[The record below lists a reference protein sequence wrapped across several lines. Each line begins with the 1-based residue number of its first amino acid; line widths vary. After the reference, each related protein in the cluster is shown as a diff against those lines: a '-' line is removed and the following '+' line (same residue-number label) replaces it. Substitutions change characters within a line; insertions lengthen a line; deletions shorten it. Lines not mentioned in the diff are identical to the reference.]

1 MKRFIRPAALCLA
14 AILFLFNISVT
25 NAAGNTGTVP
35 ETTPPKSVDIM
46 FFHDTHSHLDSF
58 STIVDDEAVTVG
70 GFARIKTL
78 INEQMAVNPDTLLVD
93 AGDFSMGTL
102 VQAIFSSES
111 AELRML
117 GSMGCEATTLGNH
130 EFDYRSKGLAGALNA
145 AIDSGEPVPAMV
157 LCNIDWEAME
167 AEGLT
172 ADQKL
177 LKDAFDHYG
186 AKDYI
191 VVDKGGIKI
200 AILGVFGEDALSC
213 APTCVLKFKDISEA
227 AAETVQ
233 EIQEKEDVDMIVC
246 LSHSGT
252 NSDESKSED
261 EILAKSVPEIDL
273 IISGHTHTLLTEP
286 IRHGDTYIVSAGEYG
301 KYLGSLTLW
310 QTENGRWTMDV
321 KKDYKMTPI
330 TDDITPDP
338 ATQKKID
345 SLMDLVDSVYLSQFG
360 YTNDQVLVQNDV
372 VFCPQEDLGITH
384 TDQNLGNIMSDAYVY
399 AVENAADYDGH
410 PVDVSIVPCG
420 CVRDTYP
427 TGNVTVTDVFN
438 SFSLGIGLDEIPG
451 YPVISVY
458 LTGEELKTVAEI
470 DASIS
475 GLMTA
480 ARLYTYGLE
489 FSYNPNRLIL
499 NKVTDC
505 YLRNH
510 DGNRVEIEDDKLY
523 RVVGDLYSGQMLGA
537 VTDVSYGLL
546 SVTPKFADGTPIE
559 NIEDAIV
566 MENGKEL
573 KAWTV
578 FARYM
583 ESFEDTNGDGIANVP
598 QIYATA
604 QGRKIVEDSTSLK
617 DLLKQ
622 PNKYA
627 FMIVGVILVVL
638 AIVILLI
645 VIICKLLRKILRNRK
660 KSIKN

>member
-1 MKRFIRPAALCLA
+1 MKRFFRSAALCLA
-14 AILFLFNISVT
+14 AVLLLAGITVT
-25 NAAGNTGTVP
+25 AFAD
-35 ETTPPKSVDIM
+35 ETYPPKSVDIL

-58 STIVDDEAVTVG
+58 STVMDGEEISVG
-70 GFARIKTL
+70 GFARIKSL
-78 INEQMAVNPDTLLVD
+78 INLQKSTNPDTLVLD

-117 GSMGCEATTLGNH
+117 GELGCEATTFGNH
-130 EFDYRSKGLAGALNA
+130 EFDYRSKGLAGALDA
-145 AIDSGEPVPAMV
+145 AAGSGEPVPALV
-157 LCNIDWEAME
+157 LCNIDWETME

-172 ADQKL
+172 EDQKL
-177 LKDAFDHYG
+177 LKDAFERYG
-186 AKDYI
+186 LRDYI
-191 VVDKGGIKI
+191 MVEKDGVKI
-200 AILGVFGEDALSC
+200 AILGVFGEDALAC
-213 APTCVLKFKDISEA
+213 APTCVLKFRDISEA
-227 AAETVQ
+227 AAETVK
-233 EIQEKEDVDMIVC
+233 EIQEKEDADMIIC

-252 NSDESKSED
+252 NADESKSED
-261 EILAKSVPEIDL
+261 EILAKSVPAIDL
-273 IISGHTHTLLTEP
+273 IVSGHTHTALTEP

-301 KYLGSLTLW
+301 KYLGSLTLR
-310 QTENGRWTMDV
+310 QTESGRWVMDV
-321 KKDYKMTPI
+321 RRDYELIPI
-330 TDDITPDP
+330 TDEIDADA
-338 ATQKKID
+338 ATQEKIG

-360 YTNDQVLVQNDV
+360 YTHGQILAQNGV
-372 VFCPQEDLGITH
+372 NFCPYKDLAQTH

-399 AVENAADYDGH
+399 AVEHAQDYDGH
-410 PVDVSIVPCG
+410 PVDVAIVPYG
-420 CVRDTYP
+420 CVRDSYP
-427 TGNVTVTDVFN
+427 SGDITVTDVFN

-475 GLMTA
+475 DFMIY
-480 ARLYTYGLE
+480 ARLYTSGLE

-505 YLRNH
+505 YLRDH
-510 DGNRVEIEDDKLY
+510 EGSRVEIEDDKLY

-566 MENGKEL
+566 RENGREL

-583 ESFEDTNGDGIANVP
+583 ESFEDTNGDGIPNVP
-598 QIYATA
+598 QIYAAA
-604 QGRKIVEDSTSLK
+604 QGRKIVEDSDSLK

-627 FMIVGVILVVL
+627 FMIIAAV
-638 AIVILLI
+638 IVILLVLVLLLI
-645 VIICKLLRKILRNRK
+645 LIYKLCRRKLRNKWKLLP
-660 KSIKN
+660 

>member
-1 MKRFIRPAALCLA
+1 MKQFFRPAALCLA
-14 AILFLFNISVT
+14 AILFLFHITVT
-25 NAAGNTGTVP
+25 EAAGSSDDTY
-35 ETTPPKSVDIM
+35 PPKSVDIM

-58 STIVDDEAVTVG
+58 STIMEDEAVSVG

-78 INEQMAVNPDTLLVD
+78 INEQKNYKPDTLILD

-117 GSMGCEATTLGNH
+117 GSLGCEATTLGNH
-130 EFDYRSKGLAGALNA
+130 EFDYRSRGLAGAMDA

-157 LCNIDWEAME
+157 LCNIDWETME

-172 ADQKL
+172 EDQKL

-191 VVDKGGIKI
+191 VVDKGGVKI
-200 AILGVFGEDALSC
+200 AILGVFGQDALAC

-227 AAETVQ
+227 AAETVK
-233 EIQEKEDVDMIVC
+233 EIQEKENVDMIVC

-252 NSDESKSED
+252 NEDESRSED

-273 IISGHTHTLLTEP
+273 IISGHTHSLLSEP

-301 KYLGSLTLW
+301 KYLGSLTMR
-310 QTENGRWTMDV
+310 QRENGRWVMDV
-321 KKDYKMTPI
+321 ERDYRLTPI
-330 TDDITPDP
+330 TDDIVPDS
-338 ATQKKID
+338 ATQDKID
-345 SLMDLVDSVYLSQFG
+345 SLMKLVDSVYLSQFG
-360 YTNDQVLVQNDV
+360 YTGDQVLAQNQAG
-372 VFCPQEDLGITH
+372 FCPQEDLGSTH
-384 TDQNLGNIMSDAYVY
+384 TDQNLGNFMSDSYVY

-410 PVDVSIVPCG
+410 PVDVAIVPYG
-420 CVRDTYP
+420 CVRDSYP
-427 TGNVTVTDVFN
+427 DGDVTVTDVFN
-438 SFSLGIGLDEIPG
+438 SFSLGIGPDEIPG

-458 LTGEELKTVAEI
+458 LTGKELKTVAEI

-475 GLMTA
+475 DLMIY
-480 ARLYTYGLE
+480 ARLYTAGLE

-505 YLRNH
+505 YLRDH
-510 DGNRVEIEDDKLY
+510 DGNRVEIEDDRLY

-537 VTDVSYGLL
+537 VTSVSYGLL

-566 MENGKEL
+566 MENGREM

-578 FARYM
+578 FAEYM
-583 ESFEDTNGDGIANVP
+583 ESFEDADGDGIPNVP
-598 QIYATA
+598 QIYAAA
-604 QGRKIVEDSTSLK
+604 QGRKVVEDSTALK
-617 DLLKQ
+617 DLIKQ

-627 FMIVGVILVVL
+627 FMIVAVILIIL
-638 AIVILLI
+638 AIIILLA
-645 VIICKLLRKILRNRK
+645 VLICKIIRRLLRNG
-660 KSIKN
+660 KSRSKA

>member
-1 MKRFIRPAALCLA
+1 MKRIFRPAALCLA
-14 AILFLFNISVT
+14 AILFLSTVFIT
-25 NAAGNTGTVP
+25 YGADGTAAAT
-35 ETTPPKSVDIM
+35 PKSVDIL

-58 STIVDDEAVTVG
+58 STVENGEAVTVG

-78 INEQMAVNPDTLLVD
+78 INEQMSANPDTLLVD

-117 GSMGCEATTLGNH
+117 GSLGCEATTLGNH
-130 EFDYRSKGLAGALNA
+130 EFDYRSKGLAGALDA

-157 LCNIDWEAME
+157 LCNIDWKTME

-172 ADQKL
+172 PDQQL

-186 AKDYI
+186 ARDYI

-200 AILGVFGEDALSC
+200 AILGVFGEDALAC
-213 APTCVLKFKDISEA
+213 APTCVLKFRDPSEA
-227 AAETVQ
+227 AAETVK

-252 NSDESKSED
+252 NADGDKSED
-261 EILAKSVPEIDL
+261 EILAKSIPEIDL
-273 IISGHTHTLLTEP
+273 IISGHTHSLLPEP

-301 KYLGSLTLW
+301 KYLGSLTLR
-310 QTENGRWTMDV
+310 QTESGRWTMDAE
-321 KKDYKMTPI
+321 KDYRLTPI
-330 TDDITPDP
+330 TDDIAPDP
-338 ATQKKID
+338 ATQEKIE
-345 SLMDLVDSVYLSQFG
+345 SLMDLVDAVYLSQFG
-360 YTNDQVLVQNDV
+360 YTGDQILAQNDV
-372 VFCPQEDLGITH
+372 GFCPQEDLGSTH
-384 TDQNLGNIMSDAYVY
+384 TDQNLGNFMSDSYVY

-410 PVDVSIVPCG
+410 PVDVAIVPYG
-420 CVRDTYP
+420 CVRDSYP
-427 TGNVTVTDVFN
+427 DGDITVTDVFN
-438 SFSLGIGLDEIPG
+438 SFSLGIGVDEIPG

-458 LTGEELKTVAEI
+458 LTGEELRTVAEI

-475 GLMTA
+475 DLMIY
-480 ARLYTYGLE
+480 ARLYTSGLE
-489 FSYNPNRLIL
+489 FTYNPHRLIL

-505 YLRNH
+505 CLRDH
-510 DGNRVEIEDDKLY
+510 DGNRVEIEDDRLY

-537 VTDVSYGLL
+537 VTDVSYGILT
-546 SVTPKFADGTPIE
+546 VTPKFADGTPIE

-566 MENGKEL
+566 MEGGKEM

-583 ESFEDTNGDGIANVP
+583 ESLEDTDSDGIANIP
-598 QIYATA
+598 QVYASA

-627 FMIVGVILVVL
+627 VLIAGVIL
-638 AIVILLI
+638 AALI
-645 VIICKLLRKILRNRK
+645 VFIMLIFLICKIVRRILRGKRR
-660 KSIKN
+660 

>member
-1 MKRFIRPAALCLA
+1 MKRFFRPAVLCLA
-14 AILFLFNISVT
+14 AVLFLFRFTVT
-25 NAAGNTGTVP
+25 EAAGSWDNTH
-35 ETTPPKSVDIM
+35 PPKSVDII

-58 STIVDDEAVTVG
+58 STIADDEAVSVG

-78 INEQMAVNPDTLLVD
+78 INEQQTKNPDTLIVD

-102 VQAIFSSES
+102 VQTIFSSES

-117 GSMGCEATTLGNH
+117 GSLGCEATTLGNH
-130 EFDYRSKGLAGALNA
+130 EFDYRSKGLAGALDA
-145 AIDSGEPVPAMV
+145 AIGSGEPVPALV
-157 LCNIDWEAME
+157 LCNIDWETME

-172 ADQKL
+172 DDQKL

-186 AKDYI
+186 MKDYI
-191 VVDKGGIKI
+191 VVDKGGVKI

-213 APTCVLKFKDISEA
+213 APACVLKFRDISEA
-227 AAETVQ
+227 AAETVK

-252 NSDESKSED
+252 NADESKSED
-261 EILAKSVPEIDL
+261 EILAKSVPAIDL
-273 IISGHTHTLLTEP
+273 IISGHTHSLLPEP

-301 KYLGSLTLW
+301 KYLGSLTLR
-310 QTENGRWTMDV
+310 QTENGRWTLDV
-321 KKDYKMTPI
+321 EKDYRLTPI

-338 ATQKKID
+338 ATQDKID

-360 YTNDQVLVQNDV
+360 YTSDQVLAQNHV
-372 VFCPQEDLGITH
+372 GFCPQKDLGSTH
-384 TDQNLGNIMSDAYVY
+384 TDQNLGNIMSDSYVY

-410 PVDVSIVPCG
+410 PVDVAIVPYG
-420 CVRDTYP
+420 CVRDSYP
-427 TGNVTVTDVFN
+427 DGDVTVTDVFN
-438 SFSLGIGLDEIPG
+438 SFSLGIGPDEIPG

-475 GLMTA
+475 DLMIY
-480 ARLYTYGLE
+480 ARLYTSGLE
-489 FSYNPNRLIL
+489 FSYNPNRMIL

-505 YLRNH
+505 YLRDH
-510 DGNRVEIEDDKLY
+510 DGNRVEIEDDRLY

-566 MENGKEL
+566 TENGREM

-578 FARYM
+578 FAGYM
-583 ESFEDTNGDGIANVP
+583 ESFEDTDGDGISNIP

-617 DLLKQ
+617 DLLKH

-627 FMIVGVILVVL
+627 FMLIGVALIALAIIVSVVVL
-638 AIVILLI
+638 MARFLRRIF
-645 VIICKLLRKILRNRK
+645 LRKQH
-660 KSIKN
+660 

>member
-1 MKRFIRPAALCLA
+1 MKRILKPAALCLA
-14 AILFLFNISVT
+14 AILFLSNIFMVYAAD
-25 NAAGNTGTVP
+25 NAAADT
-35 ETTPPKSVDIM
+35 PKSVDIL

-58 STIVDDEAVTVG
+58 STMENGEAVTVG

-78 INEQMAVNPDTLLVD
+78 INEQMAANPDTLLVD

-117 GSMGCEATTLGNH
+117 GSLGCEATTLGNH
-130 EFDYRSKGLAGALNA
+130 EFDYRSKGLAGALDA

-157 LCNIDWEAME
+157 LCNIDWKTME
-167 AEGLT
+167 TEGLT
-172 ADQKL
+172 PDQQL

-186 AKDYI
+186 ARDYI
-191 VVDKGGIKI
+191 VVDKGGVKI
-200 AILGVFGEDALSC
+200 AILGVFGKDSLAC
-213 APTCVLKFKDISEA
+213 APTCVLKFRDASEA
-227 AAETVQ
+227 AAETIK

-252 NSDESKSED
+252 NADADKSED

-273 IISGHTHTLLTEP
+273 IISGHTHSLLTEP

-301 KYLGSLTLW
+301 KYLGSLTLR
-310 QTENGRWTMDV
+310 QTENGRWTMDGSS
-321 KKDYKMTPI
+321 DYRLTPI
-330 TDDITPDP
+330 TDDIAPDP
-338 ATQKKID
+338 ATQEKIE

-360 YTNDQVLVQNDV
+360 YASDQVLAQNDV
-372 VFCPQEDLGITH
+372 GFCPQEDLGSTH
-384 TDQNLGNIMSDAYVY
+384 TDQNLGNFMSDSYVY
-399 AVENAADYDGH
+399 AIENAADYDGH
-410 PVDVSIVPCG
+410 PVDVAIVPYG
-420 CVRDTYP
+420 CVRDSYP
-427 TGNVTVTDVFN
+427 DGDITVTDVFN

-475 GLMTA
+475 DLMIY
-480 ARLYTYGLE
+480 ARLYTSGLE
-489 FSYNPNRLIL
+489 FTYNPHRLIL

-505 YLRNH
+505 YLRDH
-510 DGNRVEIEDDKLY
+510 DGNRVEIEDDRLY

-537 VTDVSYGLL
+537 VTDVSYGILT
-546 SVTPKFADGTPIE
+546 VTPKFADGTPIE

-566 MENGKEL
+566 MEGGREM

-583 ESFEDTNGDGIANVP
+583 ESLEDGDDDGIANIP
-598 QIYATA
+598 QIYAAA
-604 QGRKIVEDSTSLK
+604 QGRKLVEDSTSLK

-627 FMIVGVILVVL
+627 FMIVGVILAAL
-638 AIVILLI
+638 IIMILL
-645 VIICKLLRKILRNRK
+645 VSLICKIVRRILRGKRM
-660 KSIKN
+660 

>member
-1 MKRFIRPAALCLA
+1 MKRFFRSAALCLA
-14 AILFLFNISVT
+14 AVLLLAGITVT
-25 NAAGNTGTVP
+25 AFAD
-35 ETTPPKSVDIM
+35 ETYPPKSVDIL

-58 STIVDDEAVTVG
+58 STVMDGEEISVG
-70 GFARIKTL
+70 GFARIKSL
-78 INEQMAVNPDTLLVD
+78 INLQKSTNPDTLVLD

-117 GSMGCEATTLGNH
+117 GELGCEATTFGNH
-130 EFDYRSKGLAGALNA
+130 EFDYRSKGLAGALDA
-145 AIDSGEPVPAMV
+145 AAGSGEPVPALV
-157 LCNIDWEAME
+157 LCNIDWETME

-172 ADQKL
+172 EDQQL
-177 LKDAFDHYG
+177 LKDAFERYG
-186 AKDYI
+186 LRDYI
-191 VVDKGGIKI
+191 MVEKDGVKI
-200 AILGVFGEDALSC
+200 AILGVFGEDALAC
-213 APTCVLKFKDISEA
+213 APTCVLKFRDISEA
-227 AAETVQ
+227 AAETVK
-233 EIQEKEDVDMIVC
+233 EIQEKEDADMIIC

-252 NSDESKSED
+252 NADESKSED
-261 EILAKSVPEIDL
+261 EILAKSVPAIDL
-273 IISGHTHTLLTEP
+273 IVSGHTHTALTEP

-301 KYLGSLTLW
+301 KYLGSLTMR
-310 QTENGRWTMDV
+310 QTESGRWVMDV
-321 KKDYKMTPI
+321 RRDYELIPI
-330 TDDITPDP
+330 TDEIDADA
-338 ATQKKID
+338 ATQEKIG

-360 YTNDQVLVQNDV
+360 YTHGQILAQNGV
-372 VFCPQEDLGITH
+372 NFCPYKDLAQTH

-399 AVENAADYDGH
+399 AVEHAQDYDGH
-410 PVDVSIVPCG
+410 PVDVAIVPYG
-420 CVRDTYP
+420 CVRDSYP
-427 TGNVTVTDVFN
+427 SGDITVTDVFN

-475 GLMTA
+475 DFMIY
-480 ARLYTYGLE
+480 ARLYTSGLE

-505 YLRNH
+505 YLRDH
-510 DGNRVEIEDDKLY
+510 EGSRVEIEDDKLY

-566 MENGKEL
+566 RENGREL

-583 ESFEDTNGDGIANVP
+583 ESFEDTDGDGIPNVP
-598 QIYATA
+598 QIYAAA
-604 QGRKIVEDSTSLK
+604 QGRKIVEDSDSLK

-627 FMIVGVILVVL
+627 FMIIAAV
-638 AIVILLI
+638 IVILLVLVLLLI
-645 VIICKLLRKILRNRK
+645 LIYKLCRRKLRNKWKLLP
-660 KSIKN
+660 

>member
-1 MKRFIRPAALCLA
+1 MKQFFRPAALCLA
-14 AILFLFNISVT
+14 AILFLFHITVT
-25 NAAGNTGTVP
+25 EAAGGSDDTY
-35 ETTPPKSVDIM
+35 PPKSVDIM

-58 STIVDDEAVTVG
+58 STIMEDEAVSVG

-78 INEQMAVNPDTLLVD
+78 INEQKNYKPDTLILD

-117 GSMGCEATTLGNH
+117 GSLGCEATTLGNH
-130 EFDYRSKGLAGALNA
+130 EFDYRSRGLAGAMDA

-157 LCNIDWEAME
+157 LCNIDWETME

-172 ADQKL
+172 EDQKL

-191 VVDKGGIKI
+191 VVDKGGVKI
-200 AILGVFGEDALSC
+200 AILGVFGQDALSC

-227 AAETVQ
+227 AAETVK
-233 EIQEKEDVDMIVC
+233 EIQEKENVDMIVC

-252 NSDESKSED
+252 NEDESRSED

-273 IISGHTHTLLTEP
+273 IISGHTHSLLSEP

-301 KYLGSLTLW
+301 KYLGSLTMR
-310 QTENGRWTMDV
+310 QRENGRWVMDV
-321 KKDYKMTPI
+321 ERDYRLTPI
-330 TDDITPDP
+330 TDDIVPDS
-338 ATQKKID
+338 ATQDKID
-345 SLMDLVDSVYLSQFG
+345 SLMKLVDSVYLSQFG
-360 YTNDQVLVQNDV
+360 YTGDQVLAQNQAG
-372 VFCPQEDLGITH
+372 FCPQEDLGSTH
-384 TDQNLGNIMSDAYVY
+384 TDQNLGNFMSDSYVY

-410 PVDVSIVPCG
+410 PVDVAIVPYG
-420 CVRDTYP
+420 CVRDSYP
-427 TGNVTVTDVFN
+427 DGDVTVTDVFN
-438 SFSLGIGLDEIPG
+438 SFSLGIGPDEIPG

-458 LTGEELKTVAEI
+458 LTGKELKTVAEI

-475 GLMTA
+475 DLMIY
-480 ARLYTYGLE
+480 ARLYTAGLE

-505 YLRNH
+505 YLRDH
-510 DGNRVEIEDDKLY
+510 DGNRVEIEDDRLY

-537 VTDVSYGLL
+537 VTSVSYGLL

-566 MENGKEL
+566 MENGREM

-578 FARYM
+578 FAEYM
-583 ESFEDTNGDGIANVP
+583 ESFEDADGDGIPNVP
-598 QIYATA
+598 QIYAAA
-604 QGRKIVEDSTSLK
+604 QGRKVVEDSTALK
-617 DLLKQ
+617 DLIKQ

-627 FMIVGVILVVL
+627 FMIVAVILIIL
-638 AIVILLI
+638 AIIILLA
-645 VIICKLLRKILRNRK
+645 VLICKIIRRLLRNG
-660 KSIKN
+660 KSRSKA

>member
-1 MKRFIRPAALCLA
+1 MKRILKPAALCLA
-14 AILFLFNISVT
+14 AILFLSNIFMVYAAD
-25 NAAGNTGTVP
+25 NAAADT
-35 ETTPPKSVDIM
+35 PKSVDIL

-58 STIVDDEAVTVG
+58 STMENGEAVTVG

-78 INEQMAVNPDTLLVD
+78 INEQMAANPDTLLVD

-117 GSMGCEATTLGNH
+117 GSLGCEATTLGNH
-130 EFDYRSKGLAGALNA
+130 EFDYRSKGLAGALDA

-157 LCNIDWEAME
+157 LCNIDWKTME
-167 AEGLT
+167 TEGLT
-172 ADQKL
+172 PDQQL

-186 AKDYI
+186 ARDYI
-191 VVDKGGIKI
+191 VVDKGGVKI
-200 AILGVFGEDALSC
+200 AILGVFGKDSLAC
-213 APTCVLKFKDISEA
+213 APTCVLKFRDASEA
-227 AAETVQ
+227 AAETVK

-252 NSDESKSED
+252 NADADKSED

-273 IISGHTHTLLTEP
+273 IISGHTHSLLTEP

-301 KYLGSLTLW
+301 KYLGSLTLR
-310 QTENGRWTMDV
+310 QTENGRWTMDGSS
-321 KKDYKMTPI
+321 DYRLTPI
-330 TDDITPDP
+330 TDDIAPDP
-338 ATQKKID
+338 ATQEKIE

-360 YTNDQVLVQNDV
+360 YASDQVLAQNDV
-372 VFCPQEDLGITH
+372 GFCPQEDLGSTH
-384 TDQNLGNIMSDAYVY
+384 TDQNLGNFMSDSYVY
-399 AVENAADYDGH
+399 AIENAADYDGH
-410 PVDVSIVPCG
+410 PVDVAIVPYG
-420 CVRDTYP
+420 CVRDSYP
-427 TGNVTVTDVFN
+427 DGDITVTDVFN

-475 GLMTA
+475 DLMIY
-480 ARLYTYGLE
+480 ARLYTSGLE
-489 FSYNPNRLIL
+489 FTYNPHRLIL

-505 YLRNH
+505 YLRDH
-510 DGNRVEIEDDKLY
+510 DGNRVEIEDDRLY

-537 VTDVSYGLL
+537 VTDVSYGILT
-546 SVTPKFADGTPIE
+546 VTPKFADGTPIE

-566 MENGKEL
+566 MEGGREM

-583 ESFEDTNGDGIANVP
+583 ESLEDGDDDRIANIP
-598 QIYATA
+598 QIYAAA
-604 QGRKIVEDSTSLK
+604 QGRKLVEDSTSLK

-627 FMIVGVILVVL
+627 FMIVGVILAAL
-638 AIVILLI
+638 IIMILL
-645 VIICKLLRKILRNRK
+645 VSLICKIVRRILRGKRM
-660 KSIKN
+660 

>member
-1 MKRFIRPAALCLA
+1 MKRFFKSAALCLA
-14 AILFLFNISVT
+14 AVLLLAGITVT
-25 NAAGNTGTVP
+25 AFAD
-35 ETTPPKSVDIM
+35 ETYPPKSVDIL

-58 STIVDDEAVTVG
+58 STVMDGEEISVG
-70 GFARIKTL
+70 GFARIKSL
-78 INEQMAVNPDTLLVD
+78 INLQKSTNPDTLVLD

-117 GSMGCEATTLGNH
+117 GELGCEATTFGNH

-145 AIDSGEPVPAMV
+145 AAGSGEPVPALV
-157 LCNIDWEAME
+157 LCNIDWETME

-172 ADQKL
+172 EDQQL
-177 LKDAFDHYG
+177 LKDAFERYG
-186 AKDYI
+186 LRDYI
-191 VVDKGGIKI
+191 MVEKDGVKI
-200 AILGVFGEDALSC
+200 AILGVFGEDALAC
-213 APTCVLKFKDISEA
+213 APTCVLKFRDISEA
-227 AAETVQ
+227 AAETVK
-233 EIQEKEDVDMIVC
+233 EIQEKEDADMIIC

-252 NSDESKSED
+252 NADESKSED
-261 EILAKSVPEIDL
+261 EILAKSVPAIDL
-273 IISGHTHTLLTEP
+273 IVSGHTHTALTEP

-301 KYLGSLTLW
+301 KYLGSLTMR
-310 QTENGRWTMDV
+310 QTESGRWVMDV
-321 KKDYKMTPI
+321 RRDYELIPI
-330 TDDITPDP
+330 TDEIDADA
-338 ATQKKID
+338 ATQDKIG

-360 YTNDQVLVQNDV
+360 YTHGQILAQNGV
-372 VFCPQEDLGITH
+372 NFCPYKDLAQTH

-399 AVENAADYDGH
+399 AVEHAQDYDGH
-410 PVDVSIVPCG
+410 PVDVAIVPYG
-420 CVRDTYP
+420 CVRDSYP
-427 TGNVTVTDVFN
+427 SGDITVTDVFN

-475 GLMTA
+475 DFMIY
-480 ARLYTYGLE
+480 ARLYTSGLE

-505 YLRNH
+505 YLRDH
-510 DGNRVEIEDDKLY
+510 EGSRVEIEDDKLY

-566 MENGKEL
+566 RENGQEL

-583 ESFEDTNGDGIANVP
+583 ESFEDTDGDGIPNVP
-598 QIYATA
+598 QIYAAA
-604 QGRKIVEDSTSLK
+604 QGRKIVEDSDSLK
-617 DLLKQ
+617 DLLKH

-627 FMIVGVILVVL
+627 FMIIAAV
-638 AIVILLI
+638 IVILLVLVLLLI
-645 VIICKLLRKILRNRK
+645 LIYKLCRRKLRNKWKLLP
-660 KSIKN
+660 

>member
-1 MKRFIRPAALCLA
+1 MKRFFRALCLA
-14 AILFLFNISVT
+14 AVLFLFHITVT
-25 NAAGNTGTVP
+25 KAAGSSDDTY
-35 ETTPPKSVDIM
+35 PPKSVDIM

-58 STIVDDEAVTVG
+58 STIVDDEAVSVG

-78 INEQMAVNPDTLLVD
+78 INEQKAYKPDTLILD

-117 GSMGCEATTLGNH
+117 GSLGCEATTLGNH
-130 EFDYRSKGLAGALNA
+130 EFDYRSKGLAGALDA
-145 AIDSGEPVPAMV
+145 AVDSGEPVPALV
-157 LCNIDWEAME
+157 LCNIDWETME

-172 ADQKL
+172 EDQKH

-191 VVDKGGIKI
+191 VVDKGGVKI

-227 AAETVQ
+227 AAETVK
-233 EIQEKEDVDMIVC
+233 EIKEKENVDMIVC

-252 NSDESKSED
+252 NADESKSED

-273 IISGHTHTLLTEP
+273 IISGHTHSLLPEP

-301 KYLGSLTLW
+301 KYLGSLTLR
-310 QTENGRWTMDV
+310 QTENGRWIMDME
-321 KKDYKMTPI
+321 KDYRLTPI
-330 TDDITPDP
+330 TGDITPDP
-338 ATQKKID
+338 ATQDKID
-345 SLMDLVDSVYLSQFG
+345 SLMNLVDSVYLSQFG
-360 YTNDQVLVQNDV
+360 YTSNQVLAQNYV
-372 VFCPQEDLGITH
+372 GFCPQEDLGSTH
-384 TDQNLGNIMSDAYVY
+384 TDQNLGNIMSDSYVY
-399 AVENAADYDGH
+399 AVENAVDYDGH
-410 PVDVSIVPCG
+410 PVDVAIVPYG
-420 CVRDTYP
+420 CVRDSYP
-427 TGNVTVTDVFN
+427 DGDVTVTDVFN
-438 SFSLGIGLDEIPG
+438 SFSLGIGPDEVPG

-475 GLMTA
+475 DLMIY
-480 ARLYTYGLE
+480 ARLYTSGLE

-505 YLRNH
+505 YLRDH
-510 DGNRVEIEDDKLY
+510 DGNRVEIEDDRLY

-537 VTDVSYGLL
+537 VTSVSYGLL

-566 MENGKEL
+566 TENGREM

-583 ESFEDTNGDGIANVP
+583 ESFEDTDGDGIANVP
-598 QIYATA
+598 QTYAVA

-617 DLLKQ
+617 DLLKH

-627 FMIVGVILVVL
+627 FMIAGIILIIL

-645 VIICKLLRKILRNRK
+645 VLIRKLIRKILRKRKNRLK
-660 KSIKN
+660 A

>member
-1 MKRFIRPAALCLA
+1 MVIDMKRVFKPTALCLA
-14 AILFLFNISVT
+14 AILFLSSIIIT
-25 NAAGNTGTVP
+25 NASGSPDGSST
-35 ETTPPKSVDIM
+35 PKSVDIL

-58 STIVDDEAVTVG
+58 STLLEDKAVTVG
-70 GFARIKTL
+70 GFARIKTM
-78 INEQMAVNPDTLLVD
+78 INEQMSINPDTLLVD

-111 AELRML
+111 AELRTL
-117 GSMGCEATTLGNH
+117 GSLGCEATTLGNH
-130 EFDYRSKGLAGALNA
+130 EFDYRSKGLAGALDA
-145 AIDSGEPVPAMV
+145 AIGSGEPVPAMV

-172 ADQKL
+172 ADQQL
-177 LKDAFDHYG
+177 LKDAFDRYG
-186 AKDYI
+186 ARDYI
-191 VVDKGGIKI
+191 VVDKSGVKI
-200 AILGVFGEDALSC
+200 AILGVFGEDALAC
-213 APTCVLKFKDISEA
+213 APTCALKFKDISEA

-233 EIQEKEDVDMIVC
+233 EIREKEDVDMIVC

-252 NSDESKSED
+252 NADESKSED

-273 IISGHTHTLLTEP
+273 IISGHTHSLLSEP
-286 IRHGDTYIVSAGEYG
+286 IRHGDTFIVSAGEYG
-301 KYLGSLTLW
+301 KYLGFLTLR

-321 KKDYKMTPI
+321 EKDYSLTPI
-330 TDDITPDP
+330 TEDIAPDP
-338 ATQKKID
+338 ATQEKIA
-345 SLMDLVDSVYLSQFG
+345 SLMSLVDSEYLSQFG
-360 YTNDQVLVQNDV
+360 YTSDQVLAQNEIA
-372 VFCPQEDLGITH
+372 FCPKKDLGDTH
-384 TDQNLGNIMSDAYVY
+384 TDQNLGNFMSDAYVH
-399 AVENAADYDGH
+399 ALENAADYDGR
-410 PVDVSIVPCG
+410 PVDVAIVPSG

-427 TGNVTVTDVFN
+427 LGDITVTDVFN
-438 SFSLGIGLDEIPG
+438 SFSLGIGPDEIPG
-451 YPVISVY
+451 YPVVSVY
-458 LTGEELKTVAEI
+458 LTGEELRTVAEI

-475 GLMTA
+475 DFMPA
-480 ARLYTYGLE
+480 ARLYTSGLE

-505 YLRNH
+505 YLRDH
-510 DGNRVEIEDDKLY
+510 DGIRVEIEDDRLY

-566 MENGKEL
+566 MENGQEM

-583 ESFEDTNGDGIANVP
+583 ESLEDTDGDGTANIP
-598 QIYATA
+598 QIYAAA

-627 FMIVGVILVVL
+627 FMIVGVILAALIILILLVVL
-638 AIVILLI
+638 VCKIV
-645 VIICKLLRKILRNRK
+645 RKIFRR
-660 KSIKN
+660 SSYRR

>member
-1 MKRFIRPAALCLA
+1 MKQFFRPAALCLT
-14 AILFLFNISVT
+14 AILFLFHITVT
-25 NAAGNTGTVP
+25 EAAGSSDDTY
-35 ETTPPKSVDIM
+35 PPKSVDIM

-58 STIVDDEAVTVG
+58 STIMEDEAVSVG

-78 INEQMAVNPDTLLVD
+78 INEQTNHKPDTLILD

-117 GSMGCEATTLGNH
+117 GSLGCEATTLGNH
-130 EFDYRSKGLAGALNA
+130 EFDYRSRGLAGAMDA
-145 AIDSGEPVPAMV
+145 AIDSGEPVPALV
-157 LCNIDWEAME
+157 LCNMDWETME

-172 ADQKL
+172 EDQKL

-191 VVDKGGIKI
+191 VVDKGGVKI
-200 AILGVFGEDALSC
+200 AILGVFGQDALAC

-227 AAETVQ
+227 AAETVK
-233 EIQEKEDVDMIVC
+233 EIQEKENVDMIVC

-252 NSDESKSED
+252 NEDESRSED

-273 IISGHTHTLLTEP
+273 IISGHTHSLLSEP

-301 KYLGSLTLW
+301 KYLGSLTMR
-310 QTENGRWTMDV
+310 QRENGRWVMDV
-321 KKDYKMTPI
+321 ERDYRLTPI
-330 TDDITPDP
+330 TDDIIPDS
-338 ATQKKID
+338 ATQDKID
-345 SLMDLVDSVYLSQFG
+345 SLMKLVDSVYLSQFG
-360 YTNDQVLVQNDV
+360 YTGDQVLAQNQAG
-372 VFCPQEDLGITH
+372 FCPQEDLGSTH
-384 TDQNLGNIMSDAYVY
+384 TDQNLGNFMSDSYVY

-410 PVDVSIVPCG
+410 PVDVAIVPYG
-420 CVRDTYP
+420 CVRDSYP
-427 TGNVTVTDVFN
+427 DGDVTVTDVFN
-438 SFSLGIGLDEIPG
+438 SFSLGIGPDEIPG

-458 LTGEELKTVAEI
+458 LTGKELKTVAEI

-475 GLMTA
+475 DLMIY
-480 ARLYTYGLE
+480 ARLYTAGLE

-505 YLRNH
+505 YLRDH
-510 DGNRVEIEDDKLY
+510 DGNRVEIEDDRLY

-537 VTDVSYGLL
+537 VTSVSYGLL

-566 MENGKEL
+566 MENGREM

-578 FARYM
+578 FAEYM
-583 ESFEDTNGDGIANVP
+583 ESFEDADGDGIPNVP
-598 QIYATA
+598 QIYAAA
-604 QGRKIVEDSTSLK
+604 QGRKVVEDSIALK
-617 DLLKQ
+617 DLIKQ

-627 FMIVGVILVVL
+627 FMIVAVILIIL
-638 AIVILLI
+638 AIIILLAAL
-645 VIICKLLRKILRNRK
+645 ICKMIRRLLRNG
-660 KSIKN
+660 KSRSKA

>member
-1 MKRFIRPAALCLA
+1 MKRLLKPAALCLA
-14 AILFLFNISVT
+14 AILFLSNIFISD
-25 NAAGNTGTVP
+25 AAGNTSTA
-35 ETTPPKSVDIM
+35 PPKSVDIM

-130 EFDYRSKGLAGALNA
+130 EFDYRSKGLAGALGA

-157 LCNIDWEAME
+157 LCNIDWETME

-172 ADQKL
+172 EDQKL

-233 EIQEKEDVDMIVC
+233 EIQENEDVDMIIC

-286 IRHGDTYIVSAGEYG
+286 IRHGETYIVSAGEYG

-310 QTENGRWTMDV
+310 QTESGRWTMDV
-321 KKDYKMTPI
+321 KNDYKMTPI

-338 ATQKKID
+338 ATQEKID

-372 VFCPQEDLGITH
+372 VFCSQEDLGITH

-451 YPVISVY
+451 YPVVSVY

-470 DASIS
+470 DASVS
-475 GLMTA
+475 NLMTA
-480 ARLYTYGLE
+480 ARLYTSGLE

-505 YLRNH
+505 YLRDH

-537 VTDVSYGLL
+537 VTNVSYGLL

-583 ESFEDTNGDGIANVP
+583 ESFEDTNGDGISNVP

-622 PNKYA
+622 PNKYT

-638 AIVILLI
+638 AIIILLI
-645 VIICKLLRKILRNRK
+645 ILICRLLRKIGRKKRNRLK
-660 KSIKN
+660 V

>member
-1 MKRFIRPAALCLA
+1 MKQFFRSAALCLA
-14 AILFLFNISVT
+14 AVLLLAGISVT
-25 NAAGNTGTVP
+25 AIAD
-35 ETTPPKSVDIM
+35 ETYPPKSVDIM

-58 STIVDDEAVTVG
+58 STNMEGKEISVG
-70 GFARIKTL
+70 GFARIKSLINLYKSYNPETL
-78 INEQMAVNPDTLLVD
+78 ILD

-117 GSMGCEATTLGNH
+117 GELGCEATTFGNH
-130 EFDYRSKGLAGALNA
+130 EFDYRSKGLAGALDA
-145 AIDSGEPVPAMV
+145 AVDSGEPVPALV

-172 ADQKL
+172 EDQQL
-177 LKDAFDHYG
+177 LKDAFERYG
-186 AKDYI
+186 LRDYI
-191 VVDKGGIKI
+191 MVEKDGVKI
-200 AILGVFGEDALSC
+200 AILGVFGEDALAC
-213 APTCVLKFKDISEA
+213 APTCVLKFRDISEA
-227 AAETVQ
+227 AAETVK
-233 EIQEKEDVDMIVC
+233 EIQEKEDADMIIC

-252 NSDESKSED
+252 NPDESKSED
-261 EILAKSVPEIDL
+261 EILAKSVPAIDL
-273 IISGHTHTLLTEP
+273 IISGHTHTALTEP

-301 KYLGSLTLW
+301 KYLGSLTLN
-310 QTENGRWTMDV
+310 QTENGRWVMDV
-321 KKDYKMTPI
+321 RRNYELIPI
-330 TDDITPDP
+330 TDEIDADS
-338 ATQKKID
+338 ATQDKID

-360 YTNDQVLVQNDV
+360 YTHDQVLAQNGFS
-372 VFCPQEDLGITH
+372 FCPYKDLAQTH

-399 AVENAADYDGH
+399 TVEHAADYDGH
-410 PVDVSIVPCG
+410 PVDVAIVPYG

-427 TGNVTVTDVFN
+427 SGDITVTDVFN

-470 DASIS
+470 DASVS
-475 GLMTA
+475 DLMIY
-480 ARLYTYGLE
+480 ARLYTSGLE

-505 YLRNH
+505 YLRDH
-510 DGNRVEIEDDKLY
+510 EGNRVEIEDDKLY

-566 MENGKEL
+566 MENGREL

-583 ESFEDTNGDGIANVP
+583 ESFEDTDGDGISNVP
-598 QIYATA
+598 QIYAAA

-622 PNKYA
+622 PNRYA
-627 FMIVGVILVVL
+627 FMIIAAVLVVL
-638 AIVILLI
+638 AVLILLI
-645 VIICKLLRKILRNRK
+645 ILISRLCRIIIRK
-660 KSIKN
+660 KKKSK

>member
-1 MKRFIRPAALCLA
+1 MKQFFRPAALCLT
-14 AILFLFNISVT
+14 AILFLFHITVT
-25 NAAGNTGTVP
+25 EAAGSSDDTY
-35 ETTPPKSVDIM
+35 PPKSVDIM

-58 STIVDDEAVTVG
+58 STIMEDEAVSVG

-78 INEQMAVNPDTLLVD
+78 INEQTNHKPDTLILD

-117 GSMGCEATTLGNH
+117 GSLGCEATTLGNH
-130 EFDYRSKGLAGALNA
+130 EFDYRSRGLAGAMDA

-157 LCNIDWEAME
+157 LCNMDWETME

-172 ADQKL
+172 EDQKL

-191 VVDKGGIKI
+191 VVDKGGVKI
-200 AILGVFGEDALSC
+200 AILGVFGQDALAC

-227 AAETVQ
+227 AAETVK
-233 EIQEKEDVDMIVC
+233 EIQEKENVDMIVC

-252 NSDESKSED
+252 NEDESRSED

-273 IISGHTHTLLTEP
+273 IISGHTHSLLSEP

-301 KYLGSLTLW
+301 KYLGSLTMR
-310 QTENGRWTMDV
+310 QRENGRWIMDV
-321 KKDYKMTPI
+321 ERDYRLTPI
-330 TDDITPDP
+330 TDDIIPDS
-338 ATQKKID
+338 ATQDKID
-345 SLMDLVDSVYLSQFG
+345 SLMKLVDSVYLSQFG
-360 YTNDQVLVQNDV
+360 YTGDQVLAQNQAG
-372 VFCPQEDLGITH
+372 FCPQEDLGSTH
-384 TDQNLGNIMSDAYVY
+384 TDQNLGNFMSDSYVY

-410 PVDVSIVPCG
+410 PVDVAIVPYG
-420 CVRDTYP
+420 CVRDSYP
-427 TGNVTVTDVFN
+427 DGDVTVTDVFN
-438 SFSLGIGLDEIPG
+438 SFSLGIGPDEIPG

-458 LTGEELKTVAEI
+458 LTGKELKTVAEI

-475 GLMTA
+475 DLMIY
-480 ARLYTYGLE
+480 ARLYTAGLE

-505 YLRNH
+505 YLRDH
-510 DGNRVEIEDDKLY
+510 DGNRVEIEDDRLY

-537 VTDVSYGLL
+537 VTSVSYGLL

-566 MENGKEL
+566 MENGREM

-578 FARYM
+578 FAEYM
-583 ESFEDTNGDGIANVP
+583 ESFEDADGDGIPNVP
-598 QIYATA
+598 QIYAAA
-604 QGRKIVEDSTSLK
+604 QGRKVVEDSTALK
-617 DLLKQ
+617 DLIKQ

-627 FMIVGVILVVL
+627 FMIVAVILIIL
-638 AIVILLI
+638 AIIILLAAL
-645 VIICKLLRKILRNRK
+645 ICKMIRRLLRNG
-660 KSIKN
+660 KSRSKA

>member
-1 MKRFIRPAALCLA
+1 MKRFFRSAALCLA
-14 AILFLFNISVT
+14 AVLLLAGITVT
-25 NAAGNTGTVP
+25 AFAD
-35 ETTPPKSVDIM
+35 ETYPPKSVDIL

-58 STIVDDEAVTVG
+58 STVMDGEEISVG
-70 GFARIKTL
+70 GFARIKSL
-78 INEQMAVNPDTLLVD
+78 INLQKSTNPDTLVLD

-117 GSMGCEATTLGNH
+117 GELGCEATTFGNH
-130 EFDYRSKGLAGALNA
+130 EFDYRSKGLAGALDA
-145 AIDSGEPVPAMV
+145 AAGSGEPVPALV
-157 LCNIDWEAME
+157 LCNIDWETME

-172 ADQKL
+172 EDQQL
-177 LKDAFDHYG
+177 LKDAFERYG
-186 AKDYI
+186 LRDYI
-191 VVDKGGIKI
+191 MVEKDGVKI
-200 AILGVFGEDALSC
+200 AILGVFGEDALAC
-213 APTCVLKFKDISEA
+213 APTCVLKFRDISEA
-227 AAETVQ
+227 AAETVK
-233 EIQEKEDVDMIVC
+233 EIQAKEDADMIIC

-252 NSDESKSED
+252 NADESKSED
-261 EILAKSVPEIDL
+261 EILAKSVPAIDL
-273 IISGHTHTLLTEP
+273 IVSGHTHTALTEP

-301 KYLGSLTLW
+301 KYLGSLTLH
-310 QTENGRWTMDV
+310 QTESGRWVMDV
-321 KKDYKMTPI
+321 QRDYELIPI
-330 TDDITPDP
+330 TDEIDADA
-338 ATQKKID
+338 ATQEKIG

-360 YTNDQVLVQNDV
+360 YTHGQILAQNSV
-372 VFCPQEDLGITH
+372 SFCPYKDLAQTH

-399 AVENAADYDGH
+399 AVEHAQDYDGH
-410 PVDVSIVPCG
+410 PVDVAIVPYG
-420 CVRDTYP
+420 CVRDSYP
-427 TGNVTVTDVFN
+427 SGDITVTDVFN

-475 GLMTA
+475 DFMIY
-480 ARLYTYGLE
+480 ARLYTSGLE

-505 YLRNH
+505 YLRDH
-510 DGNRVEIEDDKLY
+510 EGSRVEIEDDKLY

-566 MENGKEL
+566 RENGREL

-583 ESFEDTNGDGIANVP
+583 ESFEDTDGDGIPNVP

-604 QGRKIVEDSTSLK
+604 QGRKIVEDSDSLK

-627 FMIVGVILVVL
+627 FMIIAA
-638 AIVILLI
+638 AIFILLVLVLLLI
-645 VIICKLLRKILRNRK
+645 LIYKLCRRKLRNKWKLLP
-660 KSIKN
+660 